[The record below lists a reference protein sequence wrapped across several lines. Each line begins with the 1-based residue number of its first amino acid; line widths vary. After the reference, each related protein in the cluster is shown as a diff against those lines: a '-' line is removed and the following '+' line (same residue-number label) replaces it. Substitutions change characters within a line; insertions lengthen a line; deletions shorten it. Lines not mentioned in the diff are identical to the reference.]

1 MKLTTMP
8 LSRLLIKKPIIS
20 EKATDISAAGKYVF
34 LVHPKVTKKQVKE
47 LIERIY
53 KVHAVKVN
61 IIRIQSKTQSY
72 KKAIITLR
80 EGGTIDVVP
89 R

>member
-1 MKLTTMP
+1 MP

-20 EKATDISAAGKYVF
+20 EKATEISATGKYVF
-34 LVHPKVTKKQVKE
+34 LVHPKVNKKQVKE
-47 LIERIY
+47 LIEKIY

-61 IIRIQSKTQSY
+61 ITRIQSKTQSY
-72 KKAIITLR
+72 KKAIVTLK
-80 EGGTIDVVP
+80 EGETIDVVP

>member
-1 MKLTTMP
+1 MP
-8 LSRLLIKKPIIS
+8 LNRLLIKKPIIS

-80 EGGTIDVVP
+80 EGESIDIIP

>member
-1 MKLTTMP
+1 M
-8 LSRLLIKKPIIS
+8 SRLLIKKPIIS

-34 LVHPKVTKKQVKE
+34 LVHPKVNKKQVKE
-47 LIERIY
+47 LIEKIY

-72 KKAIITLR
+72 KKAIITLK
-80 EGGTIDVVP
+80 EGETIDIIP

>member
-1 MKLTTMP
+1 M
-8 LSRLLIKKPIIS
+8 SRLLIKKPIIS

-34 LVHPKVTKKQVKE
+34 LVHPKVNKKQVKE
-47 LIERIY
+47 LIEKIY
-53 KVHAVKVN
+53 KVHAIKVN

-72 KKAIITLR
+72 KKAIITLK
-80 EGGTIDVVP
+80 EGETIDIIP